1 MNKKLRILFIVP
13 PTCEIQHVL
22 GKLARYGY
30 ETQFWVAGDLIET
43 EKVLIN
49 QPVDLII
56 CDYDLPIPG
65 KSSPREF
72 MHAMNLDIP
81 FLFLSHDVNETD
93 IIKTMQA
100 GADDFICKSDLIRLV
115 PAIEHN
121 LREAQIRQAHRKAQA
136 ALQEHQGRL
145 SAFISNLPGM
155 AYQILLSK
163 DGHISFPYASEGSM
177 ALLGFSPQQLEN
189 EASIFLSMIHPDDR
203 QRYELTFRSS
213 ADNTSFWNWE
223 GRIIMPATGETKWIN
238 LRCSPQKLP
247 TGDIQ
252 WEGVMFN
259 ITQSKSTEIELSRSQ
274 EELRA
279 LSLHIQDVREQ
290 ERLNIS
296 REVHDNLGGMLT
308 AIKLEVARVNNLLI
322 TRDNKAAEISRGIE
336 ELVDKCIAA
345 ASNISRT
352 LRPSVLDC
360 FGIVAAI
367 EMEIDEFQKRTGIQ
381 CEFSEIDE
389 GGKLDPELDIALF
402 RIFQE
407 TLTNITKHAHASHIK
422 VDIRN
427 QAQIIGLTVSDNGR
441 GLHEADKHKPLSF
454 GLRGIKE
461 RVMHLGG
468 ELDITSTPG
477 EGTTVA
483 VSIPRYPETQTGHGM
498 SSLSP
503 AQPGATND

>member
-1 MNKKLRILFIVP
+1 MPMNKKLCILFIVP
-13 PTCEIQHVL
+13 PTFEMQQIL
-22 GKLARYGY
+22 GKLAQYGY
-30 ETQFWVAGDLIET
+30 EAQFWVAGDPIEI

-49 QPVDLII
+49 QPIELII
-56 CDYDLPIPG
+56 CDYDFPVPG
-65 KSSPREF
+65 NSSPLEL
-72 MHAMNLDIP
+72 MHAMNLDLP
-81 FLFLSHDVNETD
+81 FLFLSHDINETV

-100 GADDFICKSDLIRLV
+100 GADDFICKSDLNRLV

-121 LREAQIRQAHRKAQA
+121 LREAQIRQSHRKAQT

-155 AYQILLSK
+155 AYQILLSA

-177 ALLGFSPQQLEN
+177 ALFGFSPQQLEN
-189 EASIFLSMIHPDDR
+189 DASIFLSMIHPDDR
-203 QRYELTFRSS
+203 QRYDVTLRNS
-213 ADNTSFWNWE
+213 ADNLGFWNWE
-223 GRIIMPATGETKWIN
+223 GRITMPATGETKWIN
-238 LRCSPQKLP
+238 LRCTPQKLP
-247 TGDIQ
+247 NGDIQ

-279 LSLHIQDVREQ
+279 LSLHIQDVREE

-308 AIKLEVARVNNLLI
+308 AIKLEVARMNNHL
-322 TRDNKAAEISRGIE
+322 TAQDNKAADIAKGIE
-336 ELVDKCIAA
+336 DLVDKCIAA
-345 ASNISRT
+345 ASNISRV

-381 CEFSEIDE
+381 CEFSEMDE
-389 GGKLDPELDIALF
+389 GEKLDPELDIALF

-422 VDIRN
+422 VDIHN
-427 QAQIIGLTVSDNGR
+427 QAQKIALTVSDNGR

-468 ELDITSTPG
+468 ELDITSSPG
-477 EGTTVA
+477 KGTSVA
-483 VSIPRYPETQTGHGM
+483 VSIPRHTKIQVE
-498 SSLSP
+498 SP
-503 AQPGATND
+503 APSHRPTRSNQ